1 MDEENTSS
9 TPSKM
14 DEENTSSSSP
24 SINNTDAGDV
34 EWIDVSVAQD
44 KGVQKKIVQ
53 AALEGARGPP
63 PHGNEVT
70 AHYTG
75 TLESDGTKFDSSVDR
90 GTPFKFTIGTGQVI
104 KGWDEGFA
112 SMKIGEKA
120 ILKVSSDYGYGPR
133 GSPPK
138 IPGGATLLFE
148 VELLSFKEKAK
159 KKWEL
164 TDEERADLA
173 KKLKTEGTDYF
184 QKQQYADAI
193 EKYNEAADICV
204 GEGIQ
209 DNDISDQ
216 ERPMYVSC
224 WSNIAMCHVKQ
235 KAWSD
240 AIAAC
245 NRILQLD
252 DEKDTNVKALYRRGL
267 ARTHI
272 GLLVEAKTDLMA
284 AYNLDKKNKDVLKA
298 LQQLKD
304 AMAESKR
311 KEKAA
316 FGGMFEKGG
325 VDIYGEKEGV
335 FVPNAKG
342 DNPHVYCKY
351 Y

>member
-1 MDEENTSS
+1 
-9 TPSKM
+9 M

-24 SINNTDAGDV
+24 APSNTTSGNEEGGD

-44 KGVQKKIVQ
+44 KGVQKKILQ
-53 AALEGARGPP
+53 AAPDDARGPP

-112 SMKIGEKA
+112 SMKIGERA

-148 VELLSFKEKAK
+148 VELLGFKEKPK
-159 KKWEL
+159 KKWEM
-164 TDEERADLA
+164 TDEERANLA
-173 KKLKTEGTDYF
+173 KKLKTEGTEHF
-184 QKQQYADAI
+184 QKQQYDEAI

-204 GEGIQ
+204 EEGMK
-209 DNDISDQ
+209 DNDISAE

-235 KAWSD
+235 KSWAD

-245 NRILQLD
+245 NHILQLD

-267 ARTHI
+267 ARTHL
-272 GLLVEAKTDLMA
+272 GLLAEAKTDLMA

-316 FGGMFEKGG
+316 FGGIFKNGG

-351 Y
+351 FLGTA

>member
-1 MDEENTSS
+1 MTMDADNANTSS
-9 TPSKM
+9 MST
-14 DEENTSSSSP
+14 EGGE
-24 SINNTDAGDV
+24 GE

-44 KGVQKKIVQ
+44 KGVQKKILQ
-53 AALEGARGPP
+53 AAAEGARGPP

-75 TLESDGTKFDSSVDR
+75 TLESDGSKFDSSVDR

-112 SMKIGEKA
+112 SMKVGEKA

-148 VELLSFKEKAK
+148 VELLGFKEKQK
-159 KKWEL
+159 MKWEM
-164 TDEERADLA
+164 TDEERADAA
-173 KKLKTEGTDYF
+173 KKLKTEGTEHF
-184 QKQQYADAI
+184 LKQQYDDAI
-193 EKYNEAADICV
+193 DKYSEAAEICV
-204 GEGIQ
+204 GEGIK
-209 DNDISDQ
+209 DNDIPAE

-224 WSNIAMCHVKQ
+224 WSNVAMCHIKQ
-235 KAWSD
+235 NAWSE

-245 NRILQLD
+245 NHILALD

-267 ARTHI
+267 ARTKI
-272 GLLVEAKTDLMA
+272 GLLAEAKVDLMA
-284 AYNLDKKNKDVLKA
+284 AYNLEKKNKDVLKA

-316 FGGMFEKGG
+316 FGGIFGK
-325 VDIYGEKEGV
+325 VDMYDDKEGALV
-335 FVPNAKG
+335 VNAKG

-351 Y
+351 CCSIGKRDD